1 MTNITTTTTS
11 NSTSNS
17 NSLLNIVHN
26 CMHKFDALSA
36 DVNAKNADV
45 LAAHDA
51 LEQAVNAYNQHTLET
66 AYADFDGSDTPLQA
80 LAIRATWDKMTTR
93 RKDGV
98 TSIVFRS
105 TRFDVLGY
113 LQHVADARKNGAT
126 ITLPASIDVIKDA
139 LKKASEAL
147 SAFLIASVNQDTEP
161 VSIKNTAA
169 AVYNYARLYTIDG
182 LKVRPADVRYLCAVV
197 CKAGELG
204 ELKAIK
210 PEAVAR
216 YLLDVVHVQTKNGG
230 KYALEAAKKAA
241 KKEEEKKA
249 ENK

>member
-1 MTNITTTTTS
+1 MTTTTNT
-11 NSTSNS
+11 NTNT
-17 NSLLNIVHN
+17 NLLNIVHN

-36 DVNAKNADV
+36 DVNAKNMDV
-45 LAAHDA
+45 LAARDA
-51 LEQAVNAYNQHTLET
+51 LEQAVNTYNQHTLET
-66 AYADFDGSDTPLQA
+66 AYADFDGSDVPLQA

-93 RKDGV
+93 RKDNV

-105 TRFDVLGY
+105 TRFDVFGY
-113 LQHVADARKNGAT
+113 LQHVADARKDGAT
-126 ITLPASIDVIKDA
+126 ITLPASIDVIHDA

-182 LKVRPADVRYLCAVV
+182 LKVRPADVRYLCAVIAR
-197 CKAGELG
+197 AGELG
-204 ELKAIK
+204 ELKTIK
-210 PEAVAR
+210 ADAVAR
-216 YLLDVVHVQTKNGG
+216 YLLDVVHVQTKKDK
-230 KYALEAAKKAA
+230 KYAFEAAKKAA

>member
-1 MTNITTTTTS
+1 MTNTNT
-11 NSTSNS
+11 STSSSAN
-17 NSLLNIVHN
+17 LLNIVHN
-26 CMHKFDALSA
+26 CMHNFDSLTV
-36 DVNAKNADV
+36 DVNAKNTDV
-45 LAAHDA
+45 LAARNA
-51 LEQAVNAYNQHTLET
+51 LEQAVTAYNQQTLEA
-66 AYADFDGSDTPLQA
+66 AYADFDKADAPMKA

-93 RKDGV
+93 RKDNV

-113 LQHVADARKNGAT
+113 LQHVVDARKNGAT

-147 SAFLIASVNQDTEP
+147 SAFLIASVNQDAEP

-204 ELKAIK
+204 EIRAIK
-210 PEAVAR
+210 PETVAR

-241 KKEEEKKA
+241 KKEEAKKA
-249 ENK
+249 EEK

>member
-11 NSTSNS
+11 TATNS
-17 NSLLNIVHN
+17 NQLLSVVHN
-26 CMHKFDALSA
+26 CMHNFDSLTA
-36 DVNAKNADV
+36 DVNAKNTDV
-45 LAAHDA
+45 LAARDA

-66 AYADFDGSDTPLQA
+66 AYADFDGSDAPLQA

-93 RKDGV
+93 RKDNV

-105 TRFDVLGY
+105 TRFDVLAY
-113 LQHVADARKNGAT
+113 LQHVADVRKDGAT

-147 SAFLIASVNQDTEP
+147 STFLLASLNQDTEP
-161 VSIKNTAA
+161 AVSIKNTAA

-216 YLLDVVHVQTKNGG
+216 YLLDVVHVQTKG
-230 KYALEAAKKAA
+230 KGSYAFAGKTE
-241 KKEEEKKA
+241 KKEDK
-249 ENK
+249 

>member
-1 MTNITTTTTS
+1 MTNTNPNT
-11 NSTSNS
+11 N
-17 NSLLNIVHN
+17 LLNIVHN
-26 CMHKFDALSA
+26 CMHNFDSLTA
-36 DVNAKNADV
+36 DVNAKNTDV
-45 LAAHDA
+45 LAARDA

-66 AYADFDGSDTPLQA
+66 AYADFDGSDVPLQA

-93 RKDGV
+93 RKDNV
-98 TSIVFRS
+98 TAIVFRS

-113 LQHVADARKNGAT
+113 LQHVADARKDGAT

-147 SAFLIASVNQDTEP
+147 STFLLASLNQDTEP
-161 VSIKNTAA
+161 AVSIKNTAA
-169 AVYNYARLYTIDG
+169 AVYNYARMFGIDG
-182 LKVRPADVRYLCAVV
+182 LKIRPSDVRYLCAVV
-197 CKAGELG
+197 ARAGELG

-210 PEAVAR
+210 PEAVSR

-241 KKEEEKKA
+241 KKEEAKKA

>member
-1 MTNITTTTTS
+1 MTNNKIT
-11 NSTSNS
+11 STSTSTSTSTN
-17 NSLLNIVHN
+17 LLNIVHN

-36 DVNAKNADV
+36 DVNAKNADA
-45 LAAHDA
+45 LAARDA
-51 LEQAVNAYNQHTLET
+51 LEQAVNAYNQHTPET
-66 AYADFDGSDTPLQA
+66 AYADFDTTDAPMKA
-80 LAIRATWDKMTTR
+80 LAVRATWDKMTTR
-93 RKDGV
+93 RKDNV

-113 LQHVADARKNGAT
+113 LQHVADARKDGAN

-169 AVYNYARLYTIDG
+169 TVYNYARLYTIDG

-204 ELKAIK
+204 EIRAIK
-210 PEAVAR
+210 PETVAR

-241 KKEEEKKA
+241 KKEAEQKA

>member
-1 MTNITTTTTS
+1 MTNTNTNT
-11 NSTSNS
+11 N
-17 NSLLNIVHN
+17 LLNIVHN
-26 CMHKFDALSA
+26 CMHNFDSLTA
-36 DVNAKNADV
+36 DVNAKNTDV
-45 LAAHDA
+45 LAARDA

-66 AYADFDGSDTPLQA
+66 AYADFDGSDVPLQA
-80 LAIRATWDKMTTR
+80 LAIRATWDKMSTR
-93 RKDGV
+93 RKDNV
-98 TSIVFRS
+98 TAIVFRS

-113 LQHVADARKNGAT
+113 LQHVADARKDGAT

-147 SAFLIASVNQDTEP
+147 STFLLASLNQDTEP
-161 VSIKNTAA
+161 AVSIKNTAA
-169 AVYNYARLYTIDG
+169 AVYNYARMFGIDG
-182 LKVRPADVRYLCAVV
+182 LKIRPSDVRYLCAVV
-197 CKAGELG
+197 ARAGELG

-210 PEAVAR
+210 PEAVSR

-241 KKEEEKKA
+241 KKEEAKKA